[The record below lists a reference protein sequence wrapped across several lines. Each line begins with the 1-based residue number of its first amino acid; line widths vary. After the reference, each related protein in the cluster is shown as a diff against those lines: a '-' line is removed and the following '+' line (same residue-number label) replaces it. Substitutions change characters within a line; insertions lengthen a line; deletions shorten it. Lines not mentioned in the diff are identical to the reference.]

1 MSALFPRWPLGLSPL
16 FLLLLAPPLRAQEEV
31 IPIVHGEVRE
41 GENPLPDV
49 LVTLHQVSAEMSGE
63 IDSVRAG
70 PDGTFQLR
78 LPRVPAHGERSDV
91 YFASVRHKDILY
103 FGSAIISPAQLDS
116 LYVIQTYD
124 TISVPPGGATLP
136 IAVRT
141 LFLTKVQEGWNA
153 TDFFQLQQEEDRT
166 LYSPE
171 EGITWHYPLPPEG
184 TDFQVGQGDMGE
196 DAIRFQN
203 GEVQLFAPIPPGD
216 RFLLLNYRIPED
228 DFSVPL
234 PGETGRMEVLVRT
247 PGPEAD
253 FEPLTASTP
262 VQMDPGN
269 VFDRWVGENLEDV
282 EIQATVQAAPFQFRA
297 EWLGLILAALLG
309 GAGVFAFR
317 SRRMQEE
324 EELVAVTPEK
334 PSREELILSIAQLD
348 EAFQASQDTSEEARE
363 RYQARRKDLL
373 TQLNSLS

>member
-1 MSALFPRWPLGLSPL
+1 MSALFRSWPLRLSPL
-16 FLLLLAPPLRAQEEV
+16 LLLLLAPPLQAQEEV

-141 LFLTKVQEGWNA
+141 LFLTKVQEGWEA

-166 LYSPE
+166 LYSPD
-171 EGITWHYPLPPEG
+171 EGITWHYPLPPDG
-184 TDFQVGQGDMGE
+184 TDFQLGQGDMGE

-234 PGETGRMEVLVRT
+234 PGETDRMEVLVRT
-247 PGPEAD
+247 PGPEAE

-309 GAGVFAFR
+309 GAGIFAFR
-317 SRRMQEE
+317 SRRMEE
-324 EELVAVTPEK
+324 EEEPATAPER
-334 PSREELILSIAQLD
+334 PSREELILAIAQLD
-348 EAFQASQDTSEEARE
+348 EAFQASEDASEEARA
-363 RYQARRKDLL
+363 RYQARRTDLL
-373 TQLNSLS
+373 TQLKQLS

>member
-70 PDGTFQLR
+70 PDRTFQLR